1 VSVTDPA
8 KGFQALLRKLKVKPD
23 PADAA
28 ASHAAAEPSDE
39 ARVTRAREL
48 LDLLIHSFMLWEA
61 TQRDAKAA
69 VRRLDE
75 SFVDANELRIAL
87 PHESAKVL
95 GDRYPLAA
103 ERCLRLRA
111 TLHDLYRREHRVTL
125 LPLLAAPKRE
135 ARAYLESL
143 EGMPTFVAARLAV
156 LGLGVHAVP
165 VDWRL
170 SDLLLAHK
178 ALPADYADPGAAS
191 SWLER
196 HVRAG
201 EAVAMTHALQSWSDD
216 KGDSPKF
223 DRSAAVAPMTLTEI
237 PISRV
242 PRVKPTKKAAKRPE
256 SKPRPR
262 AR

>member
-8 KGFQALLRKLKVKPD
+8 KNFQALLRKLKVKPD
-23 PADAA
+23 PSDAA
-28 ASHAAAEPSDE
+28 PASDASEE
-39 ARVTRAREL
+39 VRVTRAREL
-48 LDLLIHSFMLWEA
+48 LDLLIHSFMLWET

-75 SFVDANELRIAL
+75 GFVDANELRIAL
-87 PHESAKVL
+87 PHESARVL
-95 GDRYPLAA
+95 GERYPLAA

-135 ARAYLESL
+135 ARAYLDSL

-156 LGLGVHAVP
+156 LGLGAHTIP

-178 ALPADYADPGAAS
+178 ALPTDHADPGSAS

-196 HVRAG
+196 QVRSG
-201 EAVAMTHALQSWSDD
+201 EAVAVTQALQAWSDE
-216 KGDSPKF
+216 KGVAPKF

-242 PRVKPTKKAAKRPE
+242 PRVKPAKKAGKRPE
-256 SKPRPR
+256 SKARPR
-262 AR
+262 ARDR